1 MTTENGCCNEL
12 IIDHYISN
20 TSRNKKRTS
29 AKTSTFRRE
38 GKIFQIC
45 GYIIIFHEA
54 KGGINKNSPRP
65 LWVWGGWLG
74 SVLRLL
80 LWLTTSLRRKEERA
94 DGSDHQRKR

>member
-1 MTTENGCCNEL
+1 MRLIFIDVSSSLCHSITAEDGCCNEL

-65 LWVWGGWLG
+65 LWIWGG
-74 SVLRLL
+74 
-80 LWLTTSLRRKEERA
+80 
-94 DGSDHQRKR
+94 